1 MKNILKIKSFL
12 FITTCFLMIQQ
23 TTINAETIRLDNP
36 PHQQVETQQ
45 NTLSQT
51 SLDNPKTTSHNDT
64 YRLAYLKDK
73 NPNEKIMG
81 ITRIQWETE
90 LSKFKDFELDKDFVD
105 IVKKTEKRIDSRWG
119 TDYFQRIN
127 GEQTLKE
134 YQRDNPLLA
143 HKKRR
148 NASRF
153 FANTELSQQEFN
165 YMLSFIPQLKEVYSD
180 TETAMLIPYI
190 AFAETHEVSKG
201 RIRVLIKRA
210 LDKGNPV
217 DVVTDRLF
225 RAALDE
231 FQFVDSY

>member
-1 MKNILKIKSFL
+1 MNKVLFFFL
-12 FITTCFLMIQQ
+12 TLFMFFHNTQNTH
-23 TTINAETIRLDNP
+23 AETIRLDDQP
-36 PHQQVETQQ
+36 SQQIETQQ
-45 NTLSQT
+45 DAKLPFSIKEENKT
-51 SLDNPKTTSHNDT
+51 SPDDI
-64 YRLAYLKDK
+64 YRLVYLENK

-81 ITRIQWETE
+81 ITRLQWETE
-90 LSKFKDFELDKDFVD
+90 LSKFKEFELEKDFVD
-105 IVKKTEKRIDSRWG
+105 IVKTTEKRIDSRWG

-148 NASRF
+148 NVSRF

-190 AFAETHEVSKG
+190 VFAETHEVSKG

-231 FQFVDSY
+231 FQFVESY

>member
-1 MKNILKIKSFL
+1 MKKHCFFIILSIMFFL
-12 FITTCFLMIQQ
+12 SNTT
-23 TTINAETIRLDNP
+23 TAETIRLDDP
-36 PHQQVETQQ
+36 PPQQVETQQ
-45 NTLSQT
+45 PAQPSS
-51 SLDNPKTTSHNDT
+51 SLEKENATSHNDT

-73 NPNEKIMG
+73 NSNEKIMG
-81 ITRIQWETE
+81 ITRLQWEIE
-90 LSKFKDFELDKDFVD
+90 LSKFKDFELEENFVD

-127 GEQTLKE
+127 GERTLKE

-148 NASRF
+148 NVSRF

-231 FQFVDSY
+231 FQFVESY

>member
-1 MKNILKIKSFL
+1 MKKHSVFLVLISILFLPNI
-12 FITTCFLMIQQ
+12 T
-23 TTINAETIRLDNP
+23 NAETIRLDDP
-36 PHQQVETQQ
+36 PPQQIETQQ
-45 NTLSQT
+45 SALPQSSLEKENT
-51 SLDNPKTTSHNDT
+51 DSHNET

-81 ITRIQWETE
+81 ITRLQWETE
-90 LSKFKDFELDKDFVD
+90 LSKFKNFELDKDFID

-148 NASRF
+148 NVSRF

-165 YMLSFIPQLKEVYSD
+165 YMLSFIPQLKEIYSD

-231 FQFVDSY
+231 FQFVESY

>member
-1 MKNILKIKSFL
+1 MNVKENITFSL
-12 FITTCFLMIQQ
+12 FVFFTFFN
-23 TTINAETIRLDNP
+23 TTIYAETIRLDDP
-36 PHQQVETQQ
+36 PPQQIETQQ
-45 NTLSQT
+45 SSPPQSFLEKENIET
-51 SLDNPKTTSHNDT
+51 HNGT

-81 ITRIQWETE
+81 ITRLQWETE

-165 YMLSFIPQLKEVYSD
+165 YMLSFIPQLKGVYSD

-231 FQFVDSY
+231 FQFVESY

>member
-1 MKNILKIKSFL
+1 MKKHSVFLVLISIFFFPNI
-12 FITTCFLMIQQ
+12 T
-23 TTINAETIRLDNP
+23 NAETIRLDDP
-36 PHQQVETQQ
+36 PPQQVETQQ
-45 NTLSQT
+45 PAQPSS
-51 SLDNPKTTSHNDT
+51 SLEKENSTSHNNT

-73 NPNEKIMG
+73 NSNEKIMG
-81 ITRIQWETE
+81 ITRLQWETE
-90 LSKFKDFELDKDFVD
+90 LSKFKDFELEENFVD

-127 GEQTLKE
+127 GERTLKE

-143 HKKRR
+143 HKKHR
-148 NASRF
+148 NVSRF

-231 FQFVDSY
+231 FQFVESY

>member
-1 MKNILKIKSFL
+1 MKTYYF
-12 FITTCFLMIQQ
+12 FIVLISIFFPLNTTY
-23 TTINAETIRLDNP
+23 AETIRLDDSP
-36 PHQQVETQQ
+36 PQQVETQQ
-45 NTLSQT
+45 NTKSPSTLKEE
-51 SLDNPKTTSHNDT
+51 NKISHDDS
-64 YRLAYLKDK
+64 YRLAYLKNK

-81 ITRIQWETE
+81 ITRLQWETE
-90 LSKFKDFELDKDFVD
+90 LSKFKDFELEKDFVD
-105 IVKKTEKRIDSRWG
+105 IVKTTEKRIDSRWG

-134 YQRDNPLLA
+134 YQRSNPLLSQ
-143 HKKRR
+143 KKRMNR
-148 NASRF
+148 SRF

-165 YMLSFIPQLKEVYSD
+165 YMLSFIPALKEVYSD

-201 RIRVLIKRA
+201 WIRVLIKRA
-210 LDKGNPV
+210 LDRGNPV

-231 FQFVDSY
+231 FQYRD

>member
-1 MKNILKIKSFL
+1 MKTYYC
-12 FITTCFLMIQQ
+12 FIVLISIFFPLNTTY
-23 TTINAETIRLDNP
+23 AETIRLDDP
-36 PHQQVETQQ
+36 PSQQIETQQ
-45 NTLSQT
+45 DAKPPFSIKEENKISY
-51 SLDNPKTTSHNDT
+51 NDT
-64 YRLAYLKDK
+64 YRLAYLENK

-81 ITRIQWETE
+81 ITRLQWETE
-90 LSKFKDFELDKDFVD
+90 LSKFKDFELEKDFVD
-105 IVKKTEKRIDSRWG
+105 IVKNTEKRIDSRWG

-134 YQRDNPLLA
+134 YQRSNSLLSR
-143 HKKRR
+143 KKRMNR
-148 NASRF
+148 SRF

-165 YMLSFIPQLKEVYSD
+165 YMLSFIPALKEVYSD

-201 RIRVLIKRA
+201 WIRVLIKRA
-210 LDKGNPV
+210 LDRGNPV

-231 FQFVDSY
+231 FQYRD

>member
-1 MKNILKIKSFL
+1 MNKVLFFFL
-12 FITTCFLMIQQ
+12 TLFMFFHNTQNTY
-23 TTINAETIRLDNP
+23 AETIRLDDTP
-36 PHQQVETQQ
+36 PQQVETQQ
-45 NTLSQT
+45 NSQSQT
-51 SLDNPKTTSHNDT
+51 SLDNPKTTAHDDS

-81 ITRIQWETE
+81 ITRLQWETE
-90 LSKFKDFELDKDFVD
+90 LSKFKEFELEKDFVD
-105 IVKKTEKRIDSRWG
+105 IVKTTEKRIDSRWG

-134 YQRDNPLLA
+134 YQRSNPLLSP
-143 HKKRR
+143 KKRMNR
-148 NASRF
+148 SRF

-165 YMLSFIPQLKEVYSD
+165 YMLSFIPALKEVYSD
-180 TETAMLIPYI
+180 AETAMLIPYI

-201 RIRVLIKRA
+201 WIRVLIKRA
-210 LDKGNPV
+210 LDRGNPV

-231 FQFVDSY
+231 FQYRD

>member
-1 MKNILKIKSFL
+1 MKKHSVFLVLISIFFFPNI
-12 FITTCFLMIQQ
+12 T
-23 TTINAETIRLDNP
+23 NAETIRLDDP
-36 PHQQVETQQ
+36 PPQQVETQQ
-45 NTLSQT
+45 PAQPSS
-51 SLDNPKTTSHNDT
+51 SLEKENSTSHNDT

-73 NPNEKIMG
+73 NSNEKIMG
-81 ITRIQWETE
+81 ITRLQWETE
-90 LSKFKDFELDKDFVD
+90 LSKFKDFELEENFVD

-127 GEQTLKE
+127 GERTLKE

-143 HKKRR
+143 HKKHR
-148 NASRF
+148 NVSRF

-231 FQFVDSY
+231 FQFVESY

>member
-1 MKNILKIKSFL
+1 MNKVLFFFLTLFMFFHNTKN
-12 FITTCFLMIQQ
+12 TH
-23 TTINAETIRLDNP
+23 AETIRLDDQP
-36 PHQQVETQQ
+36 SQQIETQQ
-45 NTLSQT
+45 DAKPPFSIKEEN
-51 SLDNPKTTSHNDT
+51 KTSHDDI
-64 YRLAYLKDK
+64 YRLVYLENK

-81 ITRIQWETE
+81 ITRLQWETE
-90 LSKFKDFELDKDFVD
+90 LSKFKEFELEKDFVD
-105 IVKKTEKRIDSRWG
+105 IVKTTEKRIDSRWG

-148 NASRF
+148 NVSRF

-190 AFAETHEVSKG
+190 VFAETHEVSKG

-231 FQFVDSY
+231 FQFVESY

>member
-1 MKNILKIKSFL
+1 MYKKFFL
-12 FITTCFLMIQQ
+12 TMFCLFVFNYTQHCF
-23 TTINAETIRLDNP
+23 AETIRLDDDIQQQYKQSVVTTNTELEEKNTTIQ
-36 PHQQVETQQ
+36 PHS
-45 NTLSQT
+45 N
-51 SLDNPKTTSHNDT
+51 
-64 YRLAYLKDK
+64 RLAYLENK
-73 NPNEKIMG
+73 NSNEKIMG
-81 ITRIQWETE
+81 ITRFQWETE

-127 GEQTLKE
+127 GKQTLKE

-148 NASRF
+148 NVSRF

-231 FQFVDSY
+231 FQFVESY

>member
-1 MKNILKIKSFL
+1 MNNILFIFITL
-12 FITTCFLMIQQ
+12 FIFSYNPKNTY
-23 TTINAETIRLDNP
+23 AETIRLDDP

-45 NTLSQT
+45 NTLPQT

-127 GEQTLKE
+127 LEQTLKE

-180 TETAMLIPYI
+180 TETTILIPYI

-231 FQFVDSY
+231 FQFVESY

>member
-1 MKNILKIKSFL
+1 MKKHCFFIILSIMFFL
-12 FITTCFLMIQQ
+12 SNTT
-23 TTINAETIRLDNP
+23 TAETIRLDDAP
-36 PHQQVETQQ
+36 PQQIETQQ
-45 NTLSQT
+45 NAHPQT
-51 SLDNPKTTSHNDT
+51 SLDNLNTTSHNDT

-81 ITRIQWETE
+81 ITRLQWETE

-148 NASRF
+148 NVSRF

-210 LDKGNPV
+210 LDRGNPV

-225 RAALDE
+225 RAVLDE
-231 FQFVDSY
+231 FQFVESY

>member
-1 MKNILKIKSFL
+1 MKKHSVFLVLISIFFFPNI
-12 FITTCFLMIQQ
+12 T
-23 TTINAETIRLDNP
+23 NAETIRLDDP
-36 PHQQVETQQ
+36 PPQQVETQQ
-45 NTLSQT
+45 PAQPSS
-51 SLDNPKTTSHNDT
+51 SLEKENSTSHNDT

-73 NPNEKIMG
+73 NSNEKIMG
-81 ITRIQWETE
+81 ITRLQWETE
-90 LSKFKDFELDKDFVD
+90 LSKFKDFELEENFVD

-127 GEQTLKE
+127 GERTLKE

-143 HKKRR
+143 HKKHR
-148 NASRF
+148 NVSRF

-217 DVVTDRLF
+217 DVVRDRLF

-231 FQFVDSY
+231 FQFVESY